1 MLYVRNCFNVV
12 LRDVPLM
19 RELCDQQ
26 IDVKT
31 RVNRISLLPFLS
43 GHADRMI
50 LTAAPRKK
58 KDTDSSIA
66 NEQQI
71 TRLEQW
77 LSQAPG

>member
-66 NEQQI
+66 NEL
-71 TRLEQW
+71 T
-77 LSQAPG
+77 SANN